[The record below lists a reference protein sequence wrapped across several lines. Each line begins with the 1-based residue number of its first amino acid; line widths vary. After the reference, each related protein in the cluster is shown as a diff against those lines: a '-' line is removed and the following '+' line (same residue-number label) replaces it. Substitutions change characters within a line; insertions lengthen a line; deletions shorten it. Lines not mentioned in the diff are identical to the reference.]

1 VSTVEQARAFALE
14 LPETEEASHFGK
26 ADFRVGGKVFGSLP
40 RPGRMN
46 LRLDPAEQ
54 AAAVGERPDAF
65 EPAPGAWGRQGWT
78 GVELAL
84 VEADELRELVVSAWL
99 RRAPSKLAAAYE
111 RAHPPAP

>member
-1 VSTVEQARAFALE
+1 MATVEQARMLALS
-14 LPETEEASHFGK
+14 LPEVEEASHFGK

-54 AAAVGERPDAF
+54 AACVGSAPDAF

-84 VEADELRELVVSAWL
+84 VGEEELRELIAGAWL
-99 RRAPSKLAAAYE
+99 RRAPRRLAAAWE
-111 RAHPPAP
+111 ADA

>member
-1 VSTVEQARAFALE
+1 MSTVEQARALALE

-26 ADFRVGGKVFGSLP
+26 ADFRVAGKVFGSLP

-54 AAAVGERPDAF
+54 AALVATSPEAF
-65 EPAPGAWGRQGWT
+65 EPAPGSWGRQGWT

-84 VEADELRELVVSAWL
+84 VPEDELRELVISAWL
-99 RRAPSKLAAAYE
+99 RRAPRRLAAAYE
-111 RAHPPAP
+111 AAHPPG